1 MTVKNVLDYNKV
13 IKSIIEDVD
22 GVSSVIKFKLLVML
36 KQFEPIVS
44 NFNIVR
50 NDKILEYGTPDGNGD
65 YTIPEPIRENFST
78 EEEYQHAQEVM
89 DRFITEIDELLDSEV
104 EIQIKKLDVEVMNSG
119 IPTQYLLRIYD
130 LIEGGNE

>member
-65 YTIPEPIRENFST
+65 YAIP
-78 EEEYQHAQEVM
+78 
-89 DRFITEIDELLDSEV
+89 
-104 EIQIKKLDVEVMNSG
+104 
-119 IPTQYLLRIYD
+119 
-130 LIEGGNE
+130 